1 MIFRAI
7 FISFKSQE
15 LVFQLNDDEVDDPMR
30 KKLMKL
36 GLPDI
41 QFDWPENDSDSFQEL
56 PGGFYRQG
64 DFACSGISI
73 AELTNESRYSAILN
87 PNTNKISVMLDGLF
101 FCINAVDDD
110 ISATLK
116 QF

>member
-1 MIFRAI
+1 MTFRAI

-41 QFDWPENDSDSFQEL
+41 QFDWPENDSDFFRSSLEV
-56 PGGFYRQG
+56 
-64 DFACSGISI
+64 SI
-73 AELTNESRYSAILN
+73 DKEILLVVG
-87 PNTNKISVMLDGLF
+87 SE
-101 FCINAVDDD
+101 
-110 ISATLK
+110 
-116 QF
+116 